1 MFKAMIAT
9 LSLASAALVGVA
21 ATPAMAQDG
30 NYQYSES
37 YRGPDGSYSRTEERR
52 ESYDGYQGG
61 YRRDGAYQ
69 DDGYRG
75 GYDRGGYAY
84 RDQPAEYRS
93 NEVYRGNGNYRGNQY
108 GYGQRQR
115 CSSGTT
121 GTIVG
126 GVLGGLLGREIGRG
140 GRWNQPSTTGLIL
153 GAGGGALAGRAIE
166 RDGCR

>member
-1 MFKAMIAT
+1 MFKTMIAT
-9 LSLASAALVGVA
+9 LSLTGAVVAGVA

-30 NYQYSES
+30 SYRYSES

-52 ESYDGYQGG
+52 DGYDGYQRG
-61 YRRDGAYQ
+61 YRGDYDGAAYRDGYR
-69 DDGYRG
+69 DDGYRDG
-75 GYDRGGYAY
+75 GYRGDSYGY
-84 RDQPAEYRS
+84 RDRPVE
-93 NEVYRGNGNYRGNQY
+93 YRGNSGYRY
-108 GYGQRQR
+108 GSRQR

-153 GAGGGALAGRAIE
+153 GAGAGALAGRAVE